1 MDRTNDTPTLDP
13 HDAAH
18 LAESLRLVLMRLTR
32 RLRREAGSGLS
43 PSLVSAL
50 VTVERM
56 GPLTLGEL
64 AAAESVRPP
73 GVTRTIATLEKANL
87 VQRRPDEH
95 DRRVW
100 RVSITQ
106 VGRETLAAG
115 RSRKAAYLASRID
128 ALSASE
134 RATLGAALPVLERL
148 LGDER

>member
-1 MDRTNDTPTLDP
+1 MKRADHTPALDP

-18 LAESLRLVLMRLTR
+18 LAESLRLALMRLTR

-64 AAAESVRPP
+64 AVAESVRPP
-73 GVTRTIATLEKANL
+73 GVTRTIAALEKAKL
-87 VQRRPDEH
+87 VRRRPDER

-106 VGRETLAAG
+106 AGRDTLAAG
-115 RSRKAAYLASRID
+115 RSRKTAYLASRID

-134 RATLGAALPVLERL
+134 RTTLGAALPVLERL